1 MLKQMG
7 YVGVTRADADQV
19 PEAMRILGLPDSD
32 AAELVSHEGTG
43 VLTWRDAQGR
53 VGAVHVLMPD
63 DERLRAAMDTTP
75 LVA

>member
-19 PEAMRILGLPDSD
+19 PEAMRILGLLPTPTPSSSPTR
-32 AAELVSHEGTG
+32 APACSPG
-43 VLTWRDAQGR
+43 DAQGR